1 MTILALRAFGREPFI
16 MAALLIFRANQEQEQ
31 PYTFNSRLWA
41 SRTSLDPSYWHTM
54 NILHAAHKTFFQKLF
69 EVLELLPSDFVFSTN
84 QESPVRKSSAMSY
97 VAVGLPTHT
106 RHMSSLRTCPA
117 ACRSTST
124 RTRRPT
130 AAGESAGSD
139 KTSSNLLNPY
149 NSFL

>member
-1 MTILALRAFGREPFI
+1 MALRAFGREHFI

-41 SRTSLDPSYWHTM
+41 SRTSLYPSYWHTM
-54 NILHAAHKTFFQKLF
+54 NIVHAAHKTFFRKKSVKCMNCYLATLF
-69 EVLELLPSDFVFSTN
+69 SQPIKSRLFANLLPCI
-84 QESPVRKSSAMSY
+84 Y
-97 VAVGLPTHT
+97 VAAGLPTHT